1 MAAVSGMTDASARS
15 GRPEAVADTLIDN
28 RALNWIALA
37 LVVLALALGLGTYL
51 YLTGILPLEPDA
63 ARARQLLYANIV
75 LLLLMGGII
84 VWQAS
89 RLAGAR
95 MRRVAGSGLHLVD
108 EHGNRQ
114 AFAGAG
120 FDHFK

>member
-1 MAAVSGMTDASARS
+1 MSAVSGMTDASARS

-28 RALNWIALA
+28 RALNWIALG

-75 LLLLMGGII
+75 LLLLMGGID
-84 VWQAS
+84 QYG
-89 RLAGAR
+89 RPAGLPGHAC
-95 MRRVAGSGLHLVD
+95 AGWPGP
-108 EHGNRQ
+108 
-114 AFAGAG
+114 ACT
-120 FDHFK
+120 